1 MRKDY
6 SDRIAELDRAEREA
20 LAVRANQRQADALE
34 AIAGMLMVAFDYDEE
49 MPGYSVEALYE
60 EALFHGRGGER
71 R

>member
-1 MRKDY
+1 MSEHDQLE
-6 SDRIAELDRAEREA
+6 RIADAQECQAE
-20 LAVRANQRQADALE
+20 ALE
-34 AIAGMLMVAFDYDEE
+34 AIAGMLMVAFDYDEA